1 MVQTSKHAFAIL
13 VITCLMFH
21 FSAVAQIKAN
31 YHFGFIG
38 VTGDTTVKP
47 SEPVIIQYS
56 KCFDITNGSPRFSL
70 AKSGVFSI
78 ACYEA
83 APEIKLLVH
92 AYPNPV
98 MNELTIRSLV
108 SYPEKGRTNYR
119 LLLTDILGRHIRE
132 VITNL
137 SGINEGFRIPVNDL
151 PAGYF
156 IVTLFADKEM
166 IQSFK
171 ILKGA

>member
-1 MVQTSKHAFAIL
+1 MVQTSKHVFAVL

-21 FSAVAQIKAN
+21 LSAVSQIKAN

-38 VTGDTTVKP
+38 VTGDTLVKA
-47 SEPVIIQYS
+47 SEAVIIQYN
-56 KCFDITNGSPRFSL
+56 KCFDITNGSPRFRL

-83 APEIKLLVH
+83 TPEIKLLVH

-98 MNELTIRSLV
+98 VNELTIRSLV
-108 SYPEKGRTNYR
+108 SYPEKGRTIYR

-137 SGINEGFRIPVNDL
+137 SGLNEGFRISVNDL

-156 IVTLFADKEM
+156 IVTLFGDKEM

-171 ILKGA
+171 ILKRA

>member
-1 MVQTSKHAFAIL
+1 MVPTSKHAFAVL

-38 VTGDTTVKP
+38 ATGDTSVKP
-47 SEPVIIQYS
+47 GEPVIIQYS

-70 AKSGVFSI
+70 VKSGVFSI
-78 ACYEA
+78 VCYEA

-98 MNELTIRSLV
+98 VNELTIRSLV
-108 SYPEKGRTNYR
+108 SYPEKGQTNYR
-119 LLLTDILGRHIRE
+119 LVLTDIQGRHIRE
-132 VITNL
+132 VATNL
-137 SGINEGFRIPVNDL
+137 LSINQGFRIPVNDL

-156 IVTLFADKEM
+156 IVTLFAGKEM

-171 ILKGA
+171 ILKAA